1 MCYWKFKQ
9 PRKRATKKIPYSL
22 VFGSEAVI
30 LVEIGATTQ
39 RTINIDLKPNKK
51 ETMLNLKLL
60 EEARD
65 QAAIQKARYKQ
76 NMELYYNT
84 RVKHERFKPGDL
96 VLRNNEAGKKESQG
110 KLGPK

>member
-1 MCYWKFKQ
+1 MAKLIGQTTTLLKGLNLDWEDTTTTGSNSFPMCYWKFKQ

-51 ETMLNLKLL
+51 ETILNLKLL
-60 EEARD
+60 KEARD
-65 QAAIQKARYKQ
+65 
-76 NMELYYNT
+76 
-84 RVKHERFKPGDL
+84 
-96 VLRNNEAGKKESQG
+96 
-110 KLGPK
+110 